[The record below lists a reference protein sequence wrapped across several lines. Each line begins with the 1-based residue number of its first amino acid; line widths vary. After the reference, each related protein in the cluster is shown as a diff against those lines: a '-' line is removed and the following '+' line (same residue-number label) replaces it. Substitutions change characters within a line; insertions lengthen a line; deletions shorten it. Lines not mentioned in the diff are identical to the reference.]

1 MGRMKRLW
9 KDRRGAGVV
18 EVLLILVVILALVMI
33 FRTQLIALITRILES
48 VNAKAGA
55 LY

>member
-1 MGRMKRLW
+1 MGRIKRLW

-33 FRTQLIALITRILES
+33 CRTQLMALITRIFES